1 VGCFGIYFV
10 ADNVNCMELQII
22 QNKIFELRGLKV
34 MLDFDLAQ
42 LYDVKNSRLKE
53 QVKRNIERFPSDFM
67 FQLTKAEWL
76 ELIANCDNLPE
87 NAKFSPVTPYAFTQE
102 GVAMLSGVLRSPLAI
117 QVNINIM
124 RAFVAIRNYTLATN
138 NTEKELIAI
147 KKQIKALTEDMESL
161 GKDHEE
167 YDQQFDDIYIALSEL
182 ASTQNRINKPRTPIG
197 FEKQPL
203 TPKGE

>member
-1 VGCFGIYFV
+1 
-10 ADNVNCMELQII
+10 MELQLI
-22 QNKIFELRGLKV
+22 QSKIYELRGLRV

-42 LYDVKNSRLKE
+42 LYDVKNLRLKE

-67 FQLTKAEWL
+67 FQLTKQEWQ

-87 NAKFSPVTPYAFTQE
+87 NAKFSPATPFAFTQE

-124 RAFVAIRNYTLATN
+124 RAFVVIRQYAIAST
-138 NTEKELIAI
+138 NTEKELVEL
-147 KKQIKALTEDMESL
+147 KKQIKSLCEDVESL

-167 YDQQFDDIYIALSEL
+167 YDQHFDDIYLALSQL
-182 ASTQNRINKPRTPIG
+182 AAKQKQNNKPQNPIG
-197 FEKQPL
+197 FNVDRKE
-203 TPKGE
+203 